1 MIRIRFL
8 DGFFCDTLYLGR
20 SDDSSEA
27 EDVSV
32 LQRRIRM
39 YKGQVSTMKLEVE
52 RLKVKTE
59 TNKSVLDYKNTNALT
74 NSKGYFVPITDTNI
88 QI

>member
-1 MIRIRFL
+1 MNQGWKCNPILEFIFS
-8 DGFFCDTLYLGR
+8 DTVYLLLGR

-52 RLKVKTE
+52 RLKVIKILMKNIICSSE
-59 TNKSVLDYKNTNALT
+59 IFNTN
-74 NSKGYFVPITDTNI
+74 I
-88 QI
+88 